1 MTLHVVRAGLQTS
14 IQGGPRS
21 GLRHWAVPSGG
32 AADSLSLALANRLV
46 GNPLDEAGLEISLTG
61 ASFECD
67 DHLAVAVTGADASL
81 AVSGS
86 PANMHETLRLNPGD
100 RLDIGAA
107 RSGARSYLA
116 IAGSFDV
123 PVVLGSQSTC
133 LAAHFGG
140 LDGRALRDGDTLAVR
155 SRQPDENLRTPDA
168 YRYSPPSSLMVRAVA
183 MPGVD
188 SDALFDQKLDVAARA
203 DRMGVQLSELA
214 TGGAGNL
221 PSQPVFPGGIQLP
234 PEGQPFVLG
243 VDAQTTGGYALIA
256 NVARV
261 DRHAIGQLRP
271 GSSLSFARREPGQA
285 RDELLQKIAHFSAWL
300 GEAGL
305 AIR

>member
-14 IQGGPRS
+14 IQGGPRA

-46 GNPLDEAGLEISLTG
+46 GNALDKAGLEISLSG

-67 DHLAVAVTGADASL
+67 EPLVVAVTGADASL
-81 AVSGS
+81 TVNGS
-86 PANMHETLRLNPGD
+86 SAEMHETLRLNPGD
-100 RLDIGAA
+100 RLDVGAA
-107 RSGARSYLA
+107 RAGARTYLA
-116 IAGSFDV
+116 VAGDFDV

-140 LDGRALRDGDTLAVR
+140 LDGRALDDGDRLAVK
-155 SRQPDENLRTPDA
+155 SRPPEEHLRTPDA
-168 YRYSPPSSLMVRAVA
+168 FRYSPPSSLMIRAVA
-183 MPGVD
+183 MPGTN
-188 SDALFDQKLDVAARA
+188 SDALFDDKLEVAARA
-203 DRMGVQLSELA
+203 DRMGVQLTALA

-243 VDAQTTGGYALIA
+243 VDAQTTGGYALMA

-271 GSSLSFARREPGQA
+271 GGTLTFARREPGQA
-285 RDELLQKIAHFSAWL
+285 RDELLQKIVHFNAWL
-300 GEAGL
+300 GDAEV

>member
-1 MTLHVVRAGLQTS
+1 MTLHVIRAGLQTS
-14 IQGGPRS
+14 IQGAPRR

-32 AADSLSLALANRLV
+32 AADLLSLALANRLV
-46 GNPLDEAGLEISLTG
+46 GNEIDQAGLEISLSG

-67 DHLAVAVTGADASL
+67 EPLAVAVTGADSTIAINGN
-81 AVSGS
+81 AVD
-86 PANMHETLRLNPGD
+86 MHCTLRLNPGD

-107 RSGARSYLA
+107 KSGARSYLA
-116 IAGSFDV
+116 IAGKLEV

-140 LDGRALRDGDTLAVR
+140 LEGRSLENGDTLTVL
-155 SRQPDENLRTPDA
+155 SKELEEDLQTPDA
-168 YRYSPPSSLMVRAVA
+168 YRYGPPASVMIRAVP
-183 MPGVD
+183 MPGAD
-188 SDALFDQKLDVAARA
+188 SDVLFDSKLTVDARA
-203 DRMGVQLSELA
+203 DRMGVQLTALA

-234 PEGQPFVLG
+234 PDGRPFVLG

-261 DRHAIGQLRP
+261 DRHMIGQLRP
-271 GSSLSFARREPGQA
+271 GSSLTLTRREPGQA
-285 RDELLQKIAHFSAWL
+285 RDELLQKVAHFRDWL
-300 GEAGL
+300 GDSGV